1 MPTPY
6 ENIEDDL
13 LDGYPRARYSQTSE
27 GQSYHYR
34 GDYTLLSTNRPA
46 TGDIW
51 EDGRFVSGVE
61 FYRIGRS
68 GLAELIVETDLQVGT
83 TTAIA
88 TTLESTRYQCTWEL
102 NDLPLEQHPAFVPG
116 GASDLFAAA
125 ATVSGVPARKH
136 IDDVF
141 GWENE
146 PSTVLRGSFKYT
158 SILATGQPGPE
169 VTLTGGALAFAKFR
183 LLGQQTVPAFL
194 PVWSKIGT
202 YNGTNAPGVGVI
214 GQYTATPSGTGYPEV
229 TTGVGYQ
236 WIKIQDDSERVGRRS
251 RWDRSE
257 RWRGYVKVW
266 LDIDTLN
273 PASNT
278 LPT

>member
-1 MPTPY
+1 MAFAT
-6 ENIEDDL
+6 IAGLL
-13 LDGYPRARYSQTSE
+13 LDGYPKQRYSQTSQ
-27 GQSYHYR
+27 GNSYRYQ
-34 GDYTLLSTNRPA
+34 GDYATLNANRPA
-46 TGDIW
+46 TGEVWADT
-51 EDGRFVSGVE
+51 RFVSGVE

-68 GLAELIVETDLQVGT
+68 DWGEMIVETDVQTGT
-83 TTAIA
+83 TTAIS
-88 TTLESTRYQCTWEL
+88 TVLESTRYQITWEL
-102 NDLPLEQHPAFVPG
+102 NDLPLEQHPAFIPG

-146 PSTVLRGSFKYT
+146 PSTVLRGAFKYV
-158 SILATGQPGPE
+158 SILANGNPGPE
-169 VTLTGGALAFAKFR
+169 VTLTGGALAYAKLR

-202 YNGTNAPGVGVI
+202 YNGTDAPGVGTI
-214 GQYTATPSGTGYPEV
+214 GQYTATPDGTGYP
-229 TTGVGYQ
+229 TGYQ
-236 WIKIQDDSERVGRRS
+236 WVKIQDDAERIGRKT
-251 RWDRSE
+251 RWDRAE

-273 PASNT
+273 PAGNT

>member
-1 MPTPY
+1 MPTPH
-6 ENIEDDL
+6 ENLEDLL
-13 LDGYPRARYSQTSE
+13 LDGYPKIRFSQSSE
-27 GQSYHYR
+27 GQSYRYR
-34 GDYTLLSTNRPA
+34 GDHALLDANKPA
-46 TGDIW
+46 TGDVW

-61 FYRIGRS
+61 IYRMGRS
-68 GLAELIVETDLQVGT
+68 DWGELGVETDLQVGT
-83 TTAIA
+83 TTTIA

-102 NDLPLEQHPAFVPG
+102 NDLPLVQHPAFIPG

-125 ATVSGVPARKH
+125 PAVTLVPTRKH

-146 PSTVLRGSFKYT
+146 QSSVLRGSFKYM
-158 SILATGQPGPE
+158 SLLATGQPGPE
-169 VTLTGGALAFAKFR
+169 VTLTGAALEYAKLS

-202 YNGTNAPGVGVI
+202 YNGTDAPGVGVI
-214 GQYTATPSGTGYPEV
+214 GQYTATPDGTGYP
-229 TTGVGYQ
+229 TGYQ
-236 WIKIQDDSERVGRRS
+236 WIKIQDDAERIGRRS
-251 RWDRSE
+251 RWERSE

-273 PASNT
+273 PAGNT
-278 LPT
+278 LP